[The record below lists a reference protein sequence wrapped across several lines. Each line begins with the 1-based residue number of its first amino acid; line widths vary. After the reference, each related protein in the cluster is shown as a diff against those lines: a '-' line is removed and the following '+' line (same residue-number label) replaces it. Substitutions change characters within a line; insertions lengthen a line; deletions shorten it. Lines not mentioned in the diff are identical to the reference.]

1 MKNNIEV
8 EFLMPNQYKKY
19 KTELISIFNENF
31 FRNGGMLYS
40 DDFLVN
46 SSFIIIAKSN
56 SLIVA
61 YMAISFDVE
70 NELDRKYEKYSEEP
84 KLRNSLV
91 IKHLVV
97 KEQYRNLN
105 IATKLIENL
114 KQYAISNEIHSLY
127 LWTTPDNKI
136 ALKFYQKNGFYK
148 IGDYIPPDGAFQGLN
163 NFHSIMM
170 VSNI

>member
-61 YMAISFDVE
+61 YMAISFDV
-70 NELDRKYEKYSEEP
+70 
-84 KLRNSLV
+84 
-91 IKHLVV
+91 
-97 KEQYRNLN
+97 
-105 IATKLIENL
+105 
-114 KQYAISNEIHSLY
+114 
-127 LWTTPDNKI
+127 
-136 ALKFYQKNGFYK
+136 
-148 IGDYIPPDGAFQGLN
+148 
-163 NFHSIMM
+163 
-170 VSNI
+170 

>member
-1 MKNNIEV
+1 MESNIEV

-19 KTELISIFNENF
+19 ETELISIFNENS

-46 SSFIIIAKSN
+46 SSAIIIAKSHK
-56 SLIVA
+56 LIVA
-61 YMAISFDVE
+61 YMAISFDIE
-70 NELDRKYEKYSEEP
+70 KELDRKYEIYLEEP
-84 KLRNSLV
+84 KLKNSLV

-105 IATKLIENL
+105 VATKLMENL
-114 KQYAISNEIHSLY
+114 KQYAINNEIHSLY
-127 LWTTPDNKI
+127 LWTTPNNTI
-136 ALKFYQKNGFYK
+136 ALNFYEKNGFYK
-148 IGDYIPPDGAFQGLN
+148 MGDYNPPNGVFQGLN

-170 VSNI
+170 ASNI